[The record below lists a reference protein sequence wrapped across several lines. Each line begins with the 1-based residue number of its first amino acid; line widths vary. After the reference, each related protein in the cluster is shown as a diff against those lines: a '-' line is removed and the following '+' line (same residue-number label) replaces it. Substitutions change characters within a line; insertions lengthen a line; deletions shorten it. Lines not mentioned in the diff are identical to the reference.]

1 VKLRGLKGTAEDL
14 IRSGPEHLADDVV
27 GAFAAVAVVVKRVG
41 GDEPVVDRVAED
53 ATEEAQ

>member
-27 GAFAAVAVVVKRVG
+27 GTSAAVAVVVKGIG
-41 GDEPVVDRVAED
+41 GDEPVVDGIAED
-53 ATEEAQ
+53 AAEEAQ